1 MTPNMHHM
9 QFAGQAIFTR
19 GLIALSGDLAQNA
32 PMTERDEI
40 RSLAPEVRAMRLEA
54 QKKLLQHIPAWAEKK
69 GVKQKHIANIL
80 KVSESVV
87 SRYFSGDTIMPAGAL
102 EQIAVLLKVDR
113 GALLSPPPG
122 PPLGPLMEE
131 TISEMERI
139 GPDQWAKVLEVA
151 KGMRGPDKQ

>member
-1 MTPNMHHM
+1 
-9 QFAGQAIFTR
+9 
-19 GLIALSGDLAQNA
+19 
-32 PMTERDEI
+32 
-40 RSLAPEVRAMRLEA
+40 MRLEA
-54 QKKLLQHIPAWAEKK
+54 QRKLLEHIPAWAEKK
-69 GVKQKHIANIL
+69 DIKQKHIANIL

>member
-1 MTPNMHHM
+1 MHHM

-19 GLIALSGDLAQNA
+19 GLIALSAKLAQNT

-151 KGMRGPDKQ
+151 KGMRGPEKQ

>member
-1 MTPNMHHM
+1 MHHM

-19 GLIALSGDLAQNA
+19 GFIALSARLAQNA

-151 KGMRGPDKQ
+151 KGMRGPEKQ

>member
-1 MTPNMHHM
+1 M

-19 GLIALSGDLAQNA
+19 RFIAHSLRLAQNA
-32 PMTERDEI
+32 AMTDRDET

-54 QKKLLQHIPAWAEKK
+54 QRKLLEHIPAWAEKK
-69 GVKQKHIANIL
+69 GIKQKHIANIL